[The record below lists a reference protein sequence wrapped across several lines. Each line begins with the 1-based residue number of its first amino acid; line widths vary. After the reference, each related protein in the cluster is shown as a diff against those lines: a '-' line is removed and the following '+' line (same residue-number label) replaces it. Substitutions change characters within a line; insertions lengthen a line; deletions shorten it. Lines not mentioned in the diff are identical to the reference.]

1 MIVNNMQT
9 QEAAPAEA
17 LGQSPKVNF
26 ENTAQKR
33 LTTTGAKTAV
43 ANQDFEK
50 IVEIDD
56 IQCDL
61 DEEIDD
67 EHYNAATA
75 NPANPG
81 GAINDSETKG
91 QRVSNINDSFIS

>member
-1 MIVNNMQT
+1 M
-9 QEAAPAEA
+9 
-17 LGQSPKVNF
+17 
-26 ENTAQKR
+26 
-33 LTTTGAKTAV
+33 
-43 ANQDFEK
+43 ANQENDK

-67 EHYNAATA
+67 EHYTAAAGNA
-75 NPANPG
+75 ANPG

>member
-1 MIVNNMQT
+1 MANR
-9 QEAAPAEA
+9 
-17 LGQSPKVNF
+17 
-26 ENTAQKR
+26 EN
-33 LTTTGAKTAV
+33 
-43 ANQDFEK
+43 DK

-67 EHYNAATA
+67 EHYNAAAA
-75 NPANPG
+75 NAGNPG
-81 GAINDSETKG
+81 GGINDSETKG